1 VAHLA
6 AAAGTPML
14 ISDAGGLAAAADT
27 PWSFRA
33 GDAGGLAVALE
44 AFFAAPAAPRGGTP
58 IDAPDLPEIVD
69 RTLALY
75 EPAPPRQAPDR
86 IASVAVA

>member
-1 VAHLA
+1 
-6 AAAGTPML
+6 ML

-33 GDAGGLAVALE
+33 GDAGGLAAALE
-44 AFFAAPAAPRGGTP
+44 AFFAAPAAPRGGGP

-75 EPAPPRQAPDR
+75 EPAPPQQAPDR